1 MINSLVLAAAV
12 GTAEHSDVL
21 FTIPGVGLP
30 VTSAVTTMWGVMLLL
45 FVVAWMGTRRLEMV
59 PHSRWQALA
68 EYIVDGLMS
77 FLTTIVGPKRARQF
91 LPLLVSL
98 FLFILLSNYSGL
110 LPGAGHLRGLR
121 QPTSNWGVTA
131 GLAGIVFIMTL
142 FYGLKERGLRYF
154 AHMFQPVYL
163 APLLIPLGLI
173 EEIVRPFALSLR
185 LVANMFGG
193 ETVVLALLMAVPYFL
208 PIIPMALEIIFG
220 AIQAFIFMF
229 LTAIYISS
237 AVEEAHH

>member
-1 MINSLVLAAAV
+1 MNALFLAAE

-21 FTIPGVGLP
+21 FTIPGINLP

-45 FVVAWMGTRRLEMV
+45 FFIGWIGTRRLAII
-59 PHSRWQALA
+59 PHRRAQALV
-68 EYIVDGLMS
+68 EFIVDGLMG
-77 FLTTIVGPKRARQF
+77 FFATLIGKKRARQF
-91 LPLLVSL
+91 LPILASL
-98 FLFILLSNYSGL
+98 FLFILFSNYSGL
-110 LPGAGHLRGLR
+110 LPGAGHIRGLR

-131 GLAGIVFIMTL
+131 GLAGIVFVLVL

-154 AHMFQPVYL
+154 EHMVQPIYL
-163 APLLIPLGLI
+163 APLMIPLGLI
-173 EEIVRPFALSLR
+173 EEVVRPFALSLR

-193 ETVVLALLMAVPYFL
+193 ETVVLALLMAVPWFL

-220 AIQAFIFMF
+220 AIQALIFAF
-229 LTAIYISS
+229 LTAIYLSS

>member
-1 MINSLVLAAAV
+1 VNPLFLAAE
-12 GTAEHSDVL
+12 GTAERSDVL
-21 FTIPGVGLP
+21 FVIPGINLP

-45 FVVAWMGTRRLEMV
+45 FFIGFMGTRRLEIV
-59 PHSRWQALA
+59 PRRRWQALA
-68 EYIVDGLMS
+68 EFIVDGLLS
-77 FLTTIVGPKRARQF
+77 FFETIIGKRRARQF
-91 LPLLVSL
+91 LPILASL
-98 FLFILLSNYSGL
+98 FLFILFCNYSGL

-131 GLAGIVFIMTL
+131 GLAGIVFVLIL
-142 FYGLKERGLRYF
+142 FYGLKERGFGYF
-154 AHMFQPVYL
+154 AHMFQPIYL
-163 APLLIPLGLI
+163 APLLVPLGLI
-173 EEIVRPFALSLR
+173 EEVVRPFALSLR

-220 AIQAFIFMF
+220 AIQAFIFTF
-229 LTAIYISS
+229 LTAIYLSS